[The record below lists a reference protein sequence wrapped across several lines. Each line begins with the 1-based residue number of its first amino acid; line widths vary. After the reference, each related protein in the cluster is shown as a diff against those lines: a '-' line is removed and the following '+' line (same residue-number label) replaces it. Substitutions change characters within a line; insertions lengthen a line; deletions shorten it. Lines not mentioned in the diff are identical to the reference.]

1 MVKKDLFKKAISMV
15 LSVILGFA
23 VFSNVCSASAPRRGL
38 NGLQRQDSVTIV
50 PQPSSEQAN
59 DQMNNTQPNNSSSN
73 KKSNDGE
80 YIPNEK
86 SIKEEQKEE
95 EDFQR
100 MIEDILK

>member
-15 LSVILGFA
+15 LTAVLGFA
-23 VFSNVCSASAPRRGL
+23 LFSNVCSASVSRRGL
-38 NGLQRQDSVTIV
+38 IRQDSVTIV